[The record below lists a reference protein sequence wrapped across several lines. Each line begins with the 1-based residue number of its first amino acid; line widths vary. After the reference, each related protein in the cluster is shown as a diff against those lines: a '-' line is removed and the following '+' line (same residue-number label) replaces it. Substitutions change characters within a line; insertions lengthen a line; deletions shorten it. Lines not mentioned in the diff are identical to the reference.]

1 MVELPSAFNVDVVSL
16 ITVLG
21 TVSGD
26 QCDFPPDHPTYQS
39 DNGLQFVHQIRVYV
53 YTDTFGDCSGCV
65 RAVNFCYSPRG
76 DAATETLFTVE
87 IRKNND
93 EVETSRDVIVYP
105 DSDRNNRTN
114 CLNDGLDCCL
124 EQILAEPFSVVH
136 NRHYA
141 LRIPLG
147 LKSLLLQNI
156 SELANGHQIDINN
169 GATIN
174 SPLHKPLF
182 FFSINSSMYLNML
195 YIRMY
200 GLMVSVFNTQIT
212 VLIMGLVLLIC
223 QRQLQVYLLHWKL
236 SQFNKSCLCTQFH
249 PIAAFVVLK

>member
-39 DNGLQFVHQIRVYV
+39 DNGLQIVDQIRVYV

-65 RAVNFCYSPRG
+65 RAVNFCYLPRG
-76 DAATETLFTVE
+76 GAATETLFTVE
-87 IRKNND
+87 IRKNNN
-93 EVETSRDVIVYP
+93 EVETSRDVIVNP

-141 LRIPLG
+141 LRVTFGPH
-147 LKSLLLQNI
+147 SLLLQNM
-156 SELANGHQIDINN
+156 SELANGHQININD
-169 GATIN
+169 GSTID

-182 FFSINSSMYLNML
+182 FFSINSSMCHNNLML
-195 YIRMY
+195 YIRMH
-200 GLMVSVFNTQIT
+200 GLMVSVFNTQVT
-212 VLIMGLVLLIC
+212 VLIMGLVLLIY
-223 QRQLQVYLLHWKL
+223 QRQLQMHNLLHCKI
-236 SQFNKSCLCTQFH
+236 SSTK
-249 PIAAFVVLK
+249 VVCAQSFIP

>member
-39 DNGLQFVHQIRVYV
+39 DNGLQIVDQVRVYV
-53 YTDTFGDCSGCV
+53 YNDTFGDCSGCV

-76 DAATETLFTVE
+76 DAATLFAATETLFTVE

-93 EVETSRDVIVYP
+93 EVETSRDVIVNP

-147 LKSLLLQNI
+147 PKSLLLQNI
-156 SELANGHQIDINN
+156 SELANGHQININN
-169 GATIN
+169 SATIN
-174 SPLHKPLF
+174 SALHKPLF
-182 FFSINSSMYLNML
+182 FFSINSSMCHNNLML

-200 GLMVSVFNTQIT
+200 GLMVSVFNTQVT
-212 VLIMGLVLLIC
+212 VAPLLLVIHLLP
-223 QRQLQVYLLHWKL
+223 VPLLVMIKAPQTHA
-236 SQFNKSCLCTQFH
+236 QAQ
-249 PIAAFVVLK
+249 